1 MAGLLRQV
9 QDETDQDL
17 DQCCQN
23 PGTIKWSWIKTMN
36 TEAGRYMAAEIDEAP
51 AVFARTTTSAVSAA
65 GRASLAGLNI
75 AGLRAFYTIA
85 RGSSDAAANILSYEF
100 MRETGKPMTSLPPS
114 VFSLGGGVDMAGTL
128 SVVVSQSGA
137 SEDLVRS
144 AKGAKASGGVVI
156 GLVNQQGSAVEAAA
170 DLTLP
175 IGAGPELAVP
185 ATKTVIG
192 SIAAGMA
199 LLSEISP
206 AYAPRAASSAAV
218 IGGLA
223 GQTLPET
230 RALVAALLRARHV
243 YVIGRDTGFGAAQ
256 ELALKLKETCALH
269 AEAYSSSE
277 VLHGPLQLVTNPLL
291 VLILDTGQAD
301 LQASLDTAESRFRD
315 AGGTVYRIRPSDIGI
330 GITSLTPAAS
340 AALLLYLTYPLV
352 LATARALGHDPDR
365 PATLSKVTQTT

>member
-1 MAGLLRQV
+1 
-9 QDETDQDL
+9 
-17 DQCCQN
+17 
-23 PGTIKWSWIKTMN
+23 MN
-36 TEAGRYMAAEIDEAP
+36 TEAGKYMAAEIAEAP
-51 AVFARTTTSAVSAA
+51 AVFAHTAISAVST
-65 GRASLAGLNI
+65 GGKASLALLNI
-75 AGLRAFYTIA
+75 ASLRAFYTIA

-114 VFSLGGGVDMAGTL
+114 VFSLGDGVDMAGTL
-128 SVVVSQSGA
+128 SIVVSQSGA

-156 GLVNQQGSAVEAAA
+156 GLVNQPGSAVEAAS

-206 AYAPRAASSAAV
+206 NYAPRAAASAAV

-223 GQTLPET
+223 GQLLPET
-230 RALVAALLRARHV
+230 TALVAALLRAQHV
-243 YVIGRDTGFGAAQ
+243 YVIGRDTGYGAAQ

-277 VLHGPLQLVTNPLL
+277 VLHGPLQLVTKPLMIL
-291 VLILDTGQAD
+291 LLDTGMPAIQD
-301 LQASLDTAESRFRD
+301 SLDTAEARFKS
-315 AGGTVYRIRPSDIGI
+315 AGGAVFRVRPSDIGAD
-330 GITSLTPAAS
+330 GLTPAAA
-340 AALLLYLTYPLV
+340 AALLLCLIYPMV
-352 LATARALGHDPDR
+352 LAVAVALGHDPDR